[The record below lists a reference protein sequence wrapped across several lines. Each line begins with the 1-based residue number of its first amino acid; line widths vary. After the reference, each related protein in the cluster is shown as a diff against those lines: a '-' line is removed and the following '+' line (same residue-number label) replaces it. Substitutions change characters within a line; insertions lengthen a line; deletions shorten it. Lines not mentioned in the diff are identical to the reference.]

1 MLKNLIYLSLLLLS
15 FAACK
20 TGPQIKTIEHPTA
33 NFRLLDQ
40 QTAAKLVAQDTKE
53 NYFEVVTPLE
63 ISIQMK
69 QHLEDQPRAA
79 IIDQYKKYLQDD
91 VEEFS
96 PEEAVFVETYFKQAL
111 DYCSKINADLNLP
124 EIQLIKTAGKY
135 YGPGTY
141 YTRDNCIVMPA
152 SSLEA
157 GNENS
162 FVETMIHEIFHIYS
176 RYNPKKRDKLYASI
190 GFEPIENIKLGKF
203 LEQRVL
209 YNPDGVNFRYAISVK
224 DTSGRAFKAIPVIYS
239 QFKNYREDFSGF
251 MNYIVFQL
259 FEIQEQNGNWVVV
272 NPTTGYSEDDL
283 QNFWEQVG
291 SNTKYTWHPDE
302 ILADNFKLLAA
313 QRGNSTR
320 QINAKSPEQLETI
333 EKILAE

>member
-1 MLKNLIYLSLLLLS
+1 MKNIFYLALLVIG
-15 FAACK
+15 FTACRTNPK
-20 TGPQIKTIEHPTA
+20 IKTIKHPTT
-33 NFRLLDQ
+33 NFRLLDKA
-40 QTAAKLVAQDTKE
+40 TGAEFVAKDSKE
-53 NYFEVVTPLE
+53 GYFDRVIPLE

-79 IIDQYKKYLQDD
+79 IIDQYKQYLKDD

-96 PEEAVFVETYFKQAL
+96 PEESKFAETYFKQAL
-111 DYCSKINADLNLP
+111 DYCGKIDAKLKLP

-141 YTRDNCIVMPA
+141 YTRDNCIIIPA
-152 SSLEA
+152 GQLEE

-176 RYNPKKRDKLYASI
+176 RYNNKKRDELYASI
-190 GFEPIENIKLGKF
+190 GFKPIKNIKLGKF

-209 YNPDGVNFRYAISVK
+209 YNPDGVDIQYAIDVQ
-224 DTSGRAFKAIPVIYS
+224 DTSGRAFKAIPIIYS
-239 QFKNYREDFSGF
+239 QFKNYREDFPGF

-259 FEIQEQNGNWVVV
+259 FEIQKQGGQWTVI

-291 SNTKYTWHPDE
+291 TNTRYTWHPDE
-302 ILADNFKLLAA
+302 ILADNFKLLAVKKA
-313 QRGNSTR
+313 NSIR
-320 QINAKSPEQLETI
+320 QLKPEGSAQLETI
-333 EKILAE
+333 EQILKK